1 MNKPSYYQ
9 QHRSEILPL
18 IRATPSRVLDIGC
31 GKGGVASTLRHH
43 FESLSITGFD
53 KYRDDA
59 FDYSSAF
66 NAFHNVDLMEE
77 WPSIDYASFDL
88 VLLLDVLEHLTEP
101 QTVLRKLS
109 TLISSETQ
117 VIVSLPN
124 FHFYSNLYEI
134 IRSGRFQYK
143 DSGILDRT
151 HVRFFGF
158 EDARE
163 MINEHFDVVT
173 HIPFQLH
180 KTTTGK
186 LVELTLGSKY
196 AAYQNVFLCKPKAR

>member
-1 MNKPSYYQ
+1 MNNLSYYQ

-18 IRATPSRVLDIGC
+18 IQAKPSRVLDIGC
-31 GKGGVASTLRHH
+31 GKGGVAATLQHH
-43 FESLSITGFD
+43 FGALSITGFD

-59 FDYSSAF
+59 FDYSRVF
-66 NAFHNVDLMEE
+66 DVFHNVDLMEE
-77 WPSIDYASFDL
+77 WPAIDYTSFDL

-101 QTVLRKLS
+101 EAILRRLSKLVS
-109 TLISSETQ
+109 PQ
-117 VIVSLPN
+117 ARVIISLPN

-163 MINEHFDVVT
+163 MISGHFDIET
-173 HIPFQLH
+173 HIPFQLNR
-180 KTTTGK
+180 TTTSK
-186 LVELTLGSKY
+186 LVELTLGNKY